1 MQPFQLPIQG
11 AHDSHCTNS
20 RKSEKQTVHSTFC
33 ERSVSQ
39 SVSQGVSE
47 VKKDS
52 GAAKTLH
59 RLPSFLLPS
68 PTVISALPLSLPLS
82 LSAGKRI
89 PMSETLEPLNPG
101 VEGGRAG
108 CTGQNKGD
116 FLSFGLKSDA
126 SRLLHR
132 KGDF

>member
-1 MQPFQLPIQG
+1 M
-11 AHDSHCTNS
+11 
-20 RKSEKQTVHSTFC
+20 
-33 ERSVSQ
+33 
-39 SVSQGVSE
+39 
-47 VKKDS
+47 
-52 GAAKTLH
+52 H

-108 CTGQNKGD
+108 CTGQNKGT
-116 FLSFGLKSDA
+116 FLSFGLKIDA
-126 SRLLHR
+126 SRSLHR